1 MIAVDGES
9 LSIEDVVAVARH
21 GERVELPK
29 KTREAIAT
37 SRKKIVEVLES
48 GKTVYGVNTG
58 FGELSDVRISSEQI
72 SELQSNLI
80 RSHACGVGEELP
92 EEVVRAMIL
101 LRANSLAK
109 GLSGIRPE
117 VVEKLLA
124 ALNRRFSPAVPS
136 QGSVGASGDLAPLAH
151 IALAFMGEGAAYFN
165 GRRMPA
171 MEALDRAEI
180 SPLVY
185 EAKEG
190 LALINGTQLMTALG
204 CLAWQDA
211 ASLLL
216 HAQVA
221 GVMSLEAL
229 KGTDQA
235 FREEIHRA
243 RPHPGQ
249 ASVGA
254 NLWRL
259 TRGSGIIASHKD
271 CSKVQDAYTLRCMPQ
286 ALGAVH
292 DSLAH
297 VRRVLETEINAAT
310 DNPLVF
316 DDIVSGGN
324 FHGDPVAIGLDL
336 LAIAVAK
343 LGCMA
348 ERRIARLVDSHL
360 SGLPHFL
367 TERAGLHS
375 GLMMPQYV
383 AASLVNENK
392 SLAHPASV
400 DSIPTSANKE
410 DYQSMGATSARHARR
425 IVANT
430 RRIVAIELLT
440 AAQAL
445 EFREEP
451 PSPATAAAHAAI
463 REKVPP
469 VEDDRPLHDDIETI
483 AGLVQDGDIIRAVE
497 EHVGRLHSPT
507 G

>member
-1 MIAVDGES
+1 MTAVDGET

-21 GERVELPK
+21 HEQVELPR
-29 KTREAIAT
+29 KTRESIAASREKITELLDVDEAI
-37 SRKKIVEVLES
+37 
-48 GKTVYGVNTG
+48 YGVNTG
-58 FGELSDVRISSEQI
+58 FGELSDVRISGDEITQ
-72 SELQSNLI
+72 LQRNLI

-92 EEVVRAMIL
+92 EEVVRAMML

-109 GLSGIRPE
+109 GRSGVRTD

-124 ALNRRFSPAVPS
+124 ALNRCFTPVVPS

-151 IALAFMGEGAAYFN
+151 IALAFMGEGSASFN

-171 MEALDRAEI
+171 MEALERAEL
-180 SPLVY
+180 SPTTY

-204 CLAWQDA
+204 CLAWHDA
-211 ASLLL
+211 AALLK

-229 KGTDQA
+229 MGTDQA
-235 FREEIHRA
+235 FREEIHRV

-249 ASVGA
+249 VSVGA

-259 TRGSGIIASHKD
+259 TRDSDIIASHRD
-271 CSKVQDAYTLRCMPQ
+271 CPRVQDAYTLRCMPQ
-286 ALGAVH
+286 AMGAIWGT
-292 DSLAH
+292 LAH
-297 VRRVLETEINAAT
+297 VRRVLTVEVNAVT

-316 DDIVSGGN
+316 DDVISGGN
-324 FHGDPVAIGLDL
+324 FHGDPIAIALDML
-336 LAIAVAK
+336 SIAVAK
-343 LGCMA
+343 LGGMA
-348 ERRIARLVDSHL
+348 ERRVARLVDSHL

-367 TERAGLHS
+367 TGHAGLHS

-410 DYQSMGATSARHARR
+410 DYQSMGATAARHARR

-430 RRIVAIELLT
+430 RRVVAIELVT

-445 EFREEP
+445 EFREEQ
-451 PSPATAAAHAAI
+451 PSPATAAAHEVI
-463 REKVPP
+463 REKVPM
-469 VEDDRPLHDDIETI
+469 VEDDRPLHNDIETVTEMI
-483 AGLVQDGDIIRAVE
+483 YNGDIMAAVE
-497 EHVGRLHSPT
+497 EEIGPLQGPT
-507 G
+507 D